1 MAITDLDIVTDDDQ
15 LYHNFTLHISD
26 LAITKVCERGLC
38 VVDDED
44 LFKVL
49 LHLFGM
55 DVTRNYYKQ
64 PLLDGCGYIS
74 QYTGQPIIGGDLIV
88 GYERTDNNWKKHG
101 MKNLEKYLF
110 TDEGVDIL
118 LQQIEDSKLVR
129 NLRAEDKAKKRGRGR
144 PKGSVKKVQE

>member
-64 PLLDGCGYIS
+64 PLLHGCGYIS

-88 GYERTDNNWKKHG
+88 GYERTDNNWKKYG

-144 PKGSVKKVQE
+144 PKGSVKKV

>member
-1 MAITDLDIVTDDDQ
+1 MAITDLDITDNEDY
-15 LYHNFTLHISD
+15 LYHNKTIHLAD

-55 DVTRNYYKQ
+55 DVTRNYYKS

-74 QYTGQPIIGGDLIV
+74 QYTGEPIIGGDLIV
-88 GYERTDNNWKKHG
+88 GYEREDDNWKRFG
-101 MKNLEKYLF
+101 LNNLEKYLF
-110 TDEGVDIL
+110 TDEGSDVL
-118 LQQIEDSKLVR
+118 LQTIEDAKTLR
-129 NLRAEDKAKKRGRGR
+129 NIREADKAKKRGRGR
-144 PKGSVKKVQE
+144 PKGSVKQKI